1 MVKLIE
7 NQVESHKEFEMI
19 KITDEVKKAVEE
31 SGIKNGMVA
40 VITKHTTTGIMINE
54 ALPCVEK
61 DIEMELERL
70 VPHDY
75 PYVHTHM
82 LPTYGTCSGNAP
94 GHLKSML
101 AGNHCIFP
109 VNGRAPD
116 PQIFYRS
123 DGRIVFLQK
132 PLKAQR
138 GERYD
143 FWT

>member
-1 MVKLIE
+1 MVKLYE
-7 NQVESHKEFEMI
+7 KKVESNHEFEMI
-19 KITDEVKKAVEE
+19 LITEEVKKAVEE

-61 DIEMELERL
+61 DIELQLERL
-70 VPHDY
+70 VPTDY

-82 LPTYGTCSGNAP
+82 LPTYGTCSGNSP

-109 VNGRAPD
+109 VIDGKMMTGGEQNIYFVEFDGLQR
-116 PQIFYRS
+116 RS
-123 DGRIVFLQK
+123 YFIEVM
-132 PLKAQR
+132 
-138 GERYD
+138 GEC
-143 FWT
+143 

>member
-1 MVKLIE
+1 MVRLYEK
-7 NQVESHKEFEMI
+7 QVESSHEFEMI
-19 KITDEVKKAVEE
+19 LITDEVKKTVEE

-61 DIEMELERL
+61 DIELQLERL
-70 VPHDY
+70 VPTDY

-82 LPTYGTCSGNAP
+82 LPTYGTCSGNSP

-109 VNGRAPD
+109 VIDGKMMTGGEQNIYFVEFDGLQR
-116 PQIFYRS
+116 RS
-123 DGRIVFLQK
+123 YFIEVM
-132 PLKAQR
+132 
-138 GERYD
+138 GEV
-143 FWT
+143 

>member
-75 PYVHTHM
+75 IHSFRFAQAQNVM
-82 LPTYGTCSGNAP
+82 KIFSLSLFFFIILLVGNSVYY
-94 GHLKSML
+94 KSRGGEWAVRH
-101 AGNHCIFP
+101 AG
-109 VNGRAPD
+109 
-116 PQIFYRS
+116 
-123 DGRIVFLQK
+123 
-132 PLKAQR
+132 
-138 GERYD
+138 
-143 FWT
+143 

>member
-1 MVKLIE
+1 MVKLYE
-7 NQVESHKEFEMI
+7 NEVVTKHEFEMI
-19 KITDEVKKAVEE
+19 NITNEVKKAVAD

-61 DIEMELERL
+61 DIEMQLERI
-70 VPHDY
+70 VPKDF

-101 AGNHCIFP
+101 VGNHCIFP
-109 VNGRAPD
+109 GD
-116 PQIFYRS
+116 
-123 DGRIVFLQK
+123 
-132 PLKAQR
+132 
-138 GERYD
+138 
-143 FWT
+143 

>member
-1 MVKLIE
+1 MVKLVE
-7 NQVESHKEFEMI
+7 NQVVSHKEFEMI
-19 KITDEVKKAVEE
+19 LITNEVKKAVEE

-40 VITKHTTTGIMINE
+40 VITKHTTTGIMVNE

-61 DIEMELERL
+61 DIELQLDRL
-70 VPHDY
+70 VPNDY

-109 VNGRAPD
+109 VIDGQIVRGREQNIYFVEMD
-116 PQIFYRS
+116 GLQIRK
-123 DGRIVFLQK
+123 DLIEII
-132 PLKAQR
+132 
-138 GERYD
+138 GE
-143 FWT
+143 

>member
-1 MVKLIE
+1 MVKLYE
-7 NQVESHKEFEMI
+7 RQLESKHEFDMI
-19 KITDEVKKAVEE
+19 LITDEVKRTVEE

-61 DIEMELERL
+61 DIELQLERL
-70 VPHDY
+70 VPTDY

-82 LPTYGTCSGNAP
+82 LPTYGTCSGNSP

-109 VNGRAPD
+109 VINGKMMTGGE
-116 PQIFYRS
+116 QNIYFVEF
-123 DGRIVFLQK
+123 DGLQR
-132 PLKAQR
+132 R
-138 GERYD
+138 GYFIEVMGEE
-143 FWT
+143 